1 MVIHSYGGE
10 LHCDIYENKIVI
22 VSDDVGP
29 GIADVELAM
38 TEGYSTASS
47 TVRELGFGAGM
58 GLPNMKRW
66 SDDFEINTQKSGT
79 KIFMT
84 VLI

>member
-1 MVIHSYGGE
+1 
-10 LHCDIYENKIVI
+10 
-22 VSDDVGP
+22 
-29 GIADVELAM
+29 M

-66 SDDFEINTQKSGT
+66 SDDFEINTQKNGT

-84 VLI
+84 VII